1 MQQLNE
7 ILENKVINNLISGFE
22 KSPDQL
28 NKPHE
33 SDAEII
39 LLNDNTKLA
48 VTTDSISEEISTG
61 LYDNPYLIGWMI
73 VTVNMSDLAAVGA
86 TPIGILI
93 SEIIPK
99 TFSEE
104 KIKELQRGICNAC
117 KAYDTFILG
126 GDTNEGENL
135 ILTGT
140 AIGIIKNEK
149 PLSRVGCKDGD
160 ILYSTGKLGRG
171 NAYAISKLISKTNSF
186 SEYKPVARIKDSRLI
201 SNYASCCMD
210 TSDGLISTLD
220 QLMRLNSV
228 GFEFKEDWEKV
239 IDEIALKYTE
249 NKHIPSWL
257 LFAGQH
263 GEFELIFT
271 IPQNLKQAFLEEA
284 LLNGFEP
291 IELGKVILEE
301 AVKIPLYNKMISIDT
316 AFIRNL
322 PAETKGDINH
332 YLKLLLEY
340 DSGLKNTSSPNF
352 TTH

>member
-1 MQQLNE
+1 MYQLNE
-7 ILENKVINNLISGFE
+7 ILENKVISNLISGFE
-22 KSPDQL
+22 RSPDQL

-39 LLNDNTKLA
+39 QLGILKLA

-61 LYDNPYLIGWMI
+61 LYDDPYLIGWMI

-99 TFSEE
+99 TFGEE
-104 KIKELQRGICNAC
+104 KIKELQRGISDAC
-117 KAYDTFILG
+117 KAYDTFVLG

-140 AIGIIKNEK
+140 AIGIIKKEK
-149 PLSRVGCKDGD
+149 TFSRIGCKPGD
-160 ILYSTGKLGRG
+160 ILYSSSKLGNG
-171 NAYAISKLISKTNSF
+171 NAYAISKLISKTKTF
-186 SEYKPVARIKDSRLI
+186 TDYKPVAQIETSRII
-201 SNYASCCMD
+201 SKYASCCMD
-210 TSDGLISTLD
+210 TSDGMISTLD
-220 QLMRLNSV
+220 QLLRLNNV
-228 GFEFKEDWEKV
+228 GFELIESWENI
-239 IDEIALKYTE
+239 IDEIALKYAE
-249 NKHIPSWL
+249 NNHIPSWL

-271 IPQNLKQAFLEEA
+271 IPQKLNQAFLEEA
-284 LLNGFEP
+284 SLNGFEP
-291 IELGKVILEE
+291 IELGKVIPDKE
-301 AVKIPLYNKMISIDT
+301 VKISLYGKMIPIDT
-316 AFIRNL
+316 AFIRNM

-332 YLKLLLEY
+332 YLKSLLDY
-340 DSGLKNTSSPNF
+340 DSQLKNLPYLNF